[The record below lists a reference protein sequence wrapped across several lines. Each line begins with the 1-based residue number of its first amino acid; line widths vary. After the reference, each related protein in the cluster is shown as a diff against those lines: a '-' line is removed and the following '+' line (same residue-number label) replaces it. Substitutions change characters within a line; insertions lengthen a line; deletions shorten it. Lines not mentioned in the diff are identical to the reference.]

1 MDAVAAGRLRRC
13 RDHLLRPRL
22 PAVAPASSSSSS
34 SSATATPA
42 RRLAAGRTELTL
54 TQDVAC
60 VPTARRVLLHV
71 PPGGLEPVRRYP
83 LLFCLH
89 GNGGVPDKFFE
100 QGSPLGRLVEAGECV
115 GVAPVSER
123 RAHCSRAPAPLSL
136 NA

>member
-13 RDHLLRPRL
+13 HDHLLRPRL

-60 VPTARRVLLHV
+60 VPTARRVLLPAV
-71 PPGGLEPVRRYP
+71 APAL
-83 LLFCLH
+83 
-89 GNGGVPDKFFE
+89 
-100 QGSPLGRLVEAGECV
+100 SPLGPRLVEIWEDD
-115 GVAPVSER
+115 PV
-123 RAHCSRAPAPLSL
+123 L
-136 NA
+136 

>member
-22 PAVAPASSSSSS
+22 PAVAPASSSSSSS

-60 VPTARRVLLHV
+60 VPTARRVLLPAV
-71 PPGGLEPVRRYP
+71 APAL
-83 LLFCLH
+83 
-89 GNGGVPDKFFE
+89 
-100 QGSPLGRLVEAGECV
+100 SPLGPRLVEIWEDD
-115 GVAPVSER
+115 PV
-123 RAHCSRAPAPLSL
+123 L
-136 NA
+136 